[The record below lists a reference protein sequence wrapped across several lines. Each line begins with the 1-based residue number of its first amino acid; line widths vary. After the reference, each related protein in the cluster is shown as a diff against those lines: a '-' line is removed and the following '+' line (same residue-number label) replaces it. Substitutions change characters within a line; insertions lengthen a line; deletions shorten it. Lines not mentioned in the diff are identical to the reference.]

1 MYSDHYPKLTK
12 VPYKQNLRQIYENI
26 GIDLFYTIFTSLYL
40 KIILKR
46 QRILK
51 IVQISFSLAKLN

>member
-12 VPYKQNLRQIYENI
+12 LLINNLRQIYENI
-26 GIDLFYTIFTSLYL
+26 GIDLFYKIFTSLYF

-46 QRILK
+46 QKILK